1 MHKRS
6 LEFGFEGAFYKA
18 WHITN
23 KTYLGQKIECIT
35 TKVCDNGIII
45 PSCHIDEEINFD
57 DFDVT
62 DDAPITKYLASKH
75 IKTTGLKLIKRNTI
89 KLAVMYYLKVISY
102 VLNNHLSLALCNI
115 NDNDDA
121 NDNDNGYGDNIV
133 EQLLIELR
141 DSFDN
146 LPLLTLMEKKKVT
159 KKF

>member
-35 TKVCDNGIII
+35 TKVSDDGIIV
-45 PSCHIDEEINFD
+45 PSCYIDEEINFD

-62 DDAPITKYLASKH
+62 NDAPISKYLSSKH

-102 VLNNHLSLALCNI
+102 VLNNHLSLALCDENSG
-115 NDNDDA
+115 
-121 NDNDNGYGDNIV
+121 DNDNGYGDNIV
-133 EQLLIELR
+133 
-141 DSFDN
+141 
-146 LPLLTLMEKKKVT
+146 K
-159 KKF
+159 

>member
-35 TKVCDNGIII
+35 TKVSDNSIIV
-45 PSCHIDEEINFD
+45 PSCHIDEEINFN

-62 DDAPITKYLASKH
+62 DDAPISKYLASKH

-102 VLNNHLSLALCNI
+102 VLNNHLSLALPNI
-115 NDNDDA
+115 NNNDDNNA
-121 NDNDNGYGDNIV
+121 DEKGFGDNVV
-133 EQLLIELR
+133 E
-141 DSFDN
+141 
-146 LPLLTLMEKKKVT
+146 
-159 KKF
+159 

>member
-35 TKVCDNGIII
+35 TKVSDNGIIV

-62 DDAPITKYLASKH
+62 NDAPIAKYLASKH

-102 VLNNHLSLALCNI
+102 VLNNRLLLALCNT
-115 NDNDDA
+115 NDN
-121 NDNDNGYGDNIV
+121 NGDNDNGFGDNIV

-141 DSFDN
+141 DNFDK

-159 KKF
+159 KNF